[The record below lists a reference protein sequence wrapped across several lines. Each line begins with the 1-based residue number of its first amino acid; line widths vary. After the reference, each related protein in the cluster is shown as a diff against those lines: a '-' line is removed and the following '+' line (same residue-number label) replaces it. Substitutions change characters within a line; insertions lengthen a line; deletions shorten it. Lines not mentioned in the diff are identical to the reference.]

1 MSTRIKPL
9 CESVRPWL
17 RDNLGK
23 GCLGCLTG
31 QSGRALSAAVQII
44 GLYSYCDQE
53 AEPHVLSAFRSV
65 VMTMCPGQEREL
77 AYHAIAHVLNWSDRE
92 RIWQLAQIPPLES
105 IRRCSY
111 E

>member
-1 MSTRIKPL
+1 MKATPPL
-9 CESVRPWL
+9 CKSVLPWL
-17 RDNLGK
+17 TANLGK

-31 QSGRALSAAVQII
+31 QSGRALAAATQII

-53 AEPHVLSAFRSV
+53 AEAHVLSAFRSV
-65 VMTMCPGQEREL
+65 VMCMPPDQREL

-92 RIWQLAQIPPLES
+92 RIWMLAQIPPLES
-105 IRRCSY
+105 VRRCAY

>member
-1 MSTRIKPL
+1 MKATPPL
-9 CESVRPWL
+9 CKSALPWL

-23 GCLGCLTG
+23 QCLGCLTG
-31 QSGRALSAAVQII
+31 QSARALAAAVQII

-65 VMTMCPGQEREL
+65 VMTMRPGAEREL
-77 AYHAIAHVLNWSDRE
+77 AYHAIAHVLNWSDRDL
-92 RIWQLAQIPPLES
+92 IWARAQLPPLES
-105 IRRCSY
+105 IRRCAY